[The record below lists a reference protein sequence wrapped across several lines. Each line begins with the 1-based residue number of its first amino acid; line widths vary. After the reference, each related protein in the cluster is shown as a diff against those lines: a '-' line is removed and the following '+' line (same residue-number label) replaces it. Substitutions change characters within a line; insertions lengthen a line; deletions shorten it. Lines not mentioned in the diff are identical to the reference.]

1 MLHSRRPLGKCTA
14 TTRFNTGQRTSS
26 NICLWKLL
34 STSGWRALFAGC
46 LSRGANVSVGGQI
59 DCFGQLSIL
68 IDISWTV
75 RYEELCIRA
84 SHADLRFKILH
95 QGMCL
100 YTLNYT

>member
-1 MLHSRRPLGKCTA
+1 M
-14 TTRFNTGQRTSS
+14 
-26 NICLWKLL
+26 
-34 STSGWRALFAGC
+34 
-46 LSRGANVSVGGQI
+46 SVGGQI